1 MSRGLLNIGN
11 TCYFNSAVQCLA
23 HVPALTNRFLR
34 EGPYDGSCE
43 VTRAY
48 SQLVRK
54 MWSQKN
60 KDPLDPREL
69 VDVFRSKFT
78 DFTPLQQHDA
88 HEAVLALL
96 DALEKSLGLD
106 YMKPIFYGKEEQVV
120 VFPGGTSSRT
130 NDFCSLFVD
139 SPEHLKNYDKY
150 HILSDYVDDA
160 GKKYNA
166 AAMQTVIR
174 DTGDCLSV
182 IFTQKCPVEI
192 VPDTYH
198 GMKLFVIVAHWG
210 MFHGGHYA
218 AYVKHKGKWRLADDD
233 TSMDVD
239 APDGRTMCSMAW
251 YKKIRPVADKT

>member
-1 MSRGLLNIGN
+1 MRGLWNLGN

-34 EGPYDGSCE
+34 EGPYEGPCE

-48 SQLVRK
+48 SSLVRH
-54 MWSQKN
+54 MWNRKETEA
-60 KDPLDPREL
+60 LDPRDL
-69 VDVFRSKFT
+69 LNAFRTKFP

-88 HEAVLALL
+88 HEAVLALIA
-96 DALEKSLGLD
+96 ALEKSLGLE

-120 VFPGGTSSRT
+120 VYPGGKSSRM

-139 SPEHLKNYDKY
+139 SPNHLKQYDKY
-150 HILSDYVDDA
+150 HILDDYIDEA

-166 AAMQTVIR
+166 AAMQTVIKE
-174 DTGDCLSV
+174 TGACLSV
-182 IFTQKCPVEI
+182 IFTQKCPVEL

-198 GMKLFVIVAHWG
+198 GMKLFVVVAHWG

-218 AYVKHKGKWRLADDD
+218 VYVKHKGKWRLADDD
-233 TSMDVD
+233 TSTPVD
-239 APDGRTMCSMAW
+239 EPDGNVLCSMAW
-251 YKKIRPVADKT
+251 YKKIVNVV

>member
-1 MSRGLLNIGN
+1 MSRGLFNVGN

-34 EGPYDGSCE
+34 EGPYDGPCE

-48 SQLVRK
+48 SSLVRQ
-54 MWSQKN
+54 MWNRKETDPI
-60 KDPLDPREL
+60 DPLEL
-69 VDVFRSKFT
+69 VDAFRSKFT

-120 VFPGGTSSRT
+120 VYPGGTSSRT

-139 SPEHLKNYDKY
+139 SPEHLQKYDKY
-150 HILSDYVDDA
+150 HILSDYVDDD

-174 DTGDCLSV
+174 ETGECLSV
-182 IFTQKCPVEI
+182 IFTQKCPVEL

-218 AYVKHKGKWRLADDD
+218 TYVKHKGKWRLADDD
-233 TSMDVD
+233 TSTDVD

-251 YKKIRPVADKT
+251 YKKIRAVHANT